1 MLKKLL
7 KYEFIAT
14 GRIFLPLYG
23 ALLVVAFIQRLFLNL
38 NFENIENI
46 SLGILA
52 SSVPMLFS
60 ILLVAVFVTSFIM
73 MIQRFYKN
81 LLTSEGYLMFTL
93 PVSVAK
99 LIWSKLIVILVWM
112 ILSVVMAVLAC
123 CILVLRLSD
132 IASFFTV
139 LGQLFVEI
147 TEMGYWGIAIEF
159 IACML
164 SMVISMIL
172 SIYLS
177 MAIGQLSDKHKLLC
191 SVGAYIGLNIVVN
204 NILFAAL
211 VGIAASPL
219 GYGLAQGVLATLT
232 QVQALGVTFAG
243 LIILYVAMSAVYFI
257 LTRYIL
263 TKKLNLA

>member
-23 ALLVVAFIQRLFLNL
+23 ALLVVAIIQRLFLN
-38 NFENIENI
+38 FNINQVDNL

-52 SSVPMLFS
+52 GTVPAIFG
-60 ILLVAVFVTSFIM
+60 ILLIAVIVTSFIM

-112 ILSVVMAVLAC
+112 ILSAVMAVLAC
-123 CILVLRLSD
+123 CILVMRLSD

-159 IACML
+159 VVFILTAVV
-164 SMVISMIL
+164 STIL

-204 NILFAAL
+204 NILLAAL
-211 VGIAASPL
+211 AGVAASPF
-219 GYGLAQGVLATLT
+219 GYGLASGVLATLT

-243 LIILYVAMSAVYFI
+243 FIVLYVAMSAVYFI

>member
-1 MLKKLL
+1 MLRKLMQ
-7 KYEFIAT
+7 YEFTAT

-23 ALLVVAFIQRLFLNL
+23 ALLVVAIIQRLFLN
-38 NFENIENI
+38 FNINQVDNL
-46 SLGILA
+46 SLGIIA
-52 SSVPMLFS
+52 SSVPMMFS

-93 PVSVAK
+93 PVSVSK

-112 ILSVVMAVLAC
+112 ILSAVMAVLAC
-123 CILVLRLSD
+123 CILVMRLSD

-159 IACML
+159 VVCVL
-164 SMVISMIL
+164 SMMVSMIL

-204 NILFAAL
+204 NILFAVL
-211 VGIAASPL
+211 VEVAASPL
-219 GYGLAQGVLATLT
+219 GYGLASGVLATLT
-232 QVQALGVTFAG
+232 KVQALGVTFAG